1 MQLIVSNM
9 ARALAL
15 VAAMAFDSSAF
26 AAAPDLTSAQLQ
38 ADFRLAREALE
49 EAHGGI
55 YRYTAKPA
63 LDRLFD
69 ATAARLDHSLDAM
82 AFLRILAPAI
92 AAVRCGHTG
101 LQLAPDLRK
110 QLEQALLLPLDVR
123 VIGGRLFILR
133 DYANAGALA
142 GSEITAIN
150 GVAAAS
156 ILATLT
162 AAAPGDGFIPTGRA
176 SRVSR
181 TFKEGLYNY
190 MDMHGRFSLT
200 LQPPGAASRIVEVD
214 GQPLAALR
222 AASASL
228 YPQDQRPKKF
238 IELSFLDDGRIAR
251 LQVFRFTDEDEDED
265 GRKLLR
271 QTFEKIAAR
280 GAKTLLLDLRD
291 NPGGEDAL
299 GKLLFA
305 HLVEQP
311 FPYYDELTVKRVG
324 LSFASHVDGSA
335 GIPAGALLARADG
348 LYSLRAH
355 SNLGIQ
361 QPAAPAFK
369 GRVIALINGG
379 SFSTTA
385 ELISQLRDKK
395 RATFV
400 GEESGGAYHGN
411 SSGRDAVLVLPNSG
425 LRLGIPLVRYTLAL
439 SGSNPVGRGV
449 TPEHVVQPAIGDY
462 LTGRDPQWN
471 RALSLARD
479 TN

>member
-1 MQLIVSNM
+1 VRIAYLNV
-9 ARALAL
+9 ARGLALA
-15 VAAMAFDSSAF
+15 AAMACASSAG
-26 AAAPDLTSAQLQ
+26 AAPLLTSAQLQ

-55 YRYTAKPA
+55 YRYTAKPD
-63 LDRLFD
+63 LDRVFD
-69 ATAARLDHSLDAM
+69 AAAARLDHPMDAM
-82 AFLRILAPAI
+82 EFLRILAPAI

-101 LQLAPDLRK
+101 IQLAPAMRK
-110 QLEQALLLPLDVR
+110 ELEQALLLPLDVR

-133 DYANAGALA
+133 DYASAGALA
-142 GSEITAIN
+142 GNEITAIN

-176 SRVSR
+176 GRVGR

-190 MDMHGRFSLT
+190 LDMHGRFALT
-200 LQPPGAASRIVEVD
+200 LQAPESAMRTVELA

-238 IELSFLDDGRIAR
+238 IDLSFLDEGRIAR
-251 LQVFRFTDEDEDED
+251 LQVFRFTDADEDDD

-271 QTFEKIAAR
+271 QAFEKIAAS
-280 GAKTLLLDLRD
+280 GARTLLLDLRD

-299 GKLLFA
+299 GKSLFA
-305 HLVEQP
+305 HLVDQP
-311 FPYYDELTVKRVG
+311 FPYYAELTVKRVG
-324 LSFASHVDGSA
+324 LGFASHVDGSA
-335 GIPAGALLARADG
+335 GLPAGALQARADG

-355 SNLGIQ
+355 ANLGIQ

-385 ELISQLRDKK
+385 ELISQLHDKK
-395 RATFV
+395 RAIFV

-411 SSGRDAVLVLPNSG
+411 SSGHEAALVLPNSG
-425 LRLGIPLVRYTLAL
+425 LRLGIPLVMYKLAL
-439 SGSNPVGRGV
+439 GGSHPVGRGV
-449 TPEHVVQPAIGDY
+449 TPEHPVQPAIGDF
-462 LTGRDPQWN
+462 LAGRDPQWN

-479 TN
+479 GK

>member
-1 MQLIVSNM
+1 MRFIVSNIARTLSLLASM
-9 ARALAL
+9 A
-15 VAAMAFDSSAF
+15 VASSAL
-26 AAAPDLTSAQLQ
+26 AAAPALTSAQLQ

-55 YRYTAKPA
+55 YRYTAKPE

-69 ATAARLDHSLDAM
+69 ATAARLDHPMDAM

-101 LQLAPDLRK
+101 LQLPPALRK
-110 QLEQALLLPLDVR
+110 ELEQALLLPLDVK
-123 VIGGRLFILR
+123 VIDGRLFILR
-133 DYANAGALA
+133 DYASAGALA

-176 SRVSR
+176 SRVGR
-181 TFKEGLYNY
+181 TFKEDLYRYLY
-190 MDMHGRFSLT
+190 MSGRYSLT
-200 LQPPGAASRIVEVD
+200 LHTPAAASRIVTLD

-222 AASASL
+222 AASVRL

-251 LQVFRFTDEDEDED
+251 LQVFRFTDEDEDDD

-271 QTFEKIAAR
+271 QAFEKIASH

-299 GKLLFA
+299 GKVLFA
-305 HLVEQP
+305 HLVDQP
-311 FPYYDELTVKRVG
+311 FPYYEELTVKRVG
-324 LSFASHVDGSA
+324 LSFASHVDGAA
-335 GIPAGALLARADG
+335 GIPAGALLARPDG

-355 SNLGIQ
+355 ANLGIQ

-379 SFSTTA
+379 AFSTTA
-385 ELISQLRDKK
+385 ELISQLRDKQ

-425 LRLGIPLVRYTLAL
+425 LRLGIPLVTYKLAL
-439 SGSNPVGRGV
+439 GGSHPVGRGV
-449 TPEHVVQPAIGDY
+449 MPEHVVQAAIGDY
-462 LTGRDPQWN
+462 LAGRDPQWD

-479 TN
+479 GK